1 MYLRKIE
8 IQGFKTFADR
18 FSLEFPSYA
27 NITAIVGPN
36 GCGKSNFL
44 EAVRWC
50 IGEQSL
56 KSLRSHSSSDIIFTG
71 SKNRKPVSM
80 AEVSILID
88 NAGRKLPIEYNEVL
102 IKRKLYRSGESEYFI
117 NKNPCKLRDINNLF
131 FDTGV
136 GKNSYSIIGQGQID
150 LLINMKPDEKRLM
163 FEEAAGIHKYKQR
176 KQQAYRKLKITT
188 ENLQRITDLKTEIH
202 QQVAELEKQAKE
214 AEKYLSLKELLKEK
228 ETYIYKSKIIS
239 LQNQLT
245 ELNKQIKNLQ
255 EKILSL
261 STQNENDDKQKLEYR
276 NKISALEN
284 ILQQNKIKQGTI
296 TQNIESIN
304 QALLE
309 NMENTQKEHNR
320 LETLASELGKLEATL
335 NMIQTQ
341 QQETKQE
348 DIKNKEKLSAAN
360 KQINLLETDLK
371 NSKLESHN
379 LQINKNEVRE
389 KIQIETSRLN
399 LLKEIQRNYEGY
411 FSGVKAVLEARDENI
426 LSQGIIGIVANLIET
441 EKRYEIALE
450 NALGNHLQDIV
461 TDTDQTAKKA
471 INYLQNNKAGKA
483 TFLPINLIR
492 KGHNSSSELLEVTKE
507 QDGIISLATSIVT
520 YNPSYEDVIYH
531 LLGNIIIAENID
543 SAVIFVRSFRHL
555 PFSRIV
561 TLKGEIIHASGAMTG
576 GSSRKKTIPL
586 LNRQKQIKQAKE
598 NISSFN
604 DKLSIILQKE
614 EVLLKQNEQLENKL
628 LSLKIESGTLEEY
641 INQAQAKT
649 IALET
654 SKEEQK
660 KQISHKKAEKDNITI
675 NIKNFKENLA
685 KQEQLIP
692 SLKNDLQKLQQ
703 EEKLTIEEKSNIQK
717 AIDNIDHQIK
727 HSTTRN
733 QILIENLRKEEIKQ
747 ARLETDLQG
756 IKERL
761 LNDYETTIE
770 AVLKIGTTS
779 DQIDSEDIKQLKKTI
794 KKLEP
799 VNLLAIEEYNKKSEK
814 QNFLNNQAQD
824 LVESRENLNKL
835 IQELDHLAKR
845 DFIKTISKIQIN
857 FKETF
862 SKLFNG
868 GEANIKLLENNN
880 VLESGVEI
888 FVNLPGKK
896 TLEMSLLSG
905 GEKALTAVAL
915 IFALLKTK
923 PAPFCLLD
931 EVDAALD
938 EANIDKFSNML
949 ASFSLDSQM
958 IIITHNKQTLTA
970 ADTIYGITMEDPGVS
985 KVISVKLR
993 K

>member
-896 TLEMSLLSG
+896 NLEMSLLSG